1 MPHSPS
7 AVDLS
12 PNDSWRL
19 PPERRRPLEDGIS
32 RTQRPPRVAPSNRH
46 GGLRAAVMPHS
57 PSAVDLSPNDSW
69 RLPPERRWPLE
80 DSTSIVFIETLDH
93 SFDPAV
99 DANRPQELLQY
110 HSSITRLPPEVLA
123 YIFELYVAFSKELSR
138 PDGVLP
144 QGPFCIAQVCTL
156 WRAVVESDPHLWT
169 SIHFHFPES
178 RQSREK
184 DVPMVQSVLDLHLIR
199 SGALPISLTFTDD
212 RMYLPAKS
220 NLISLLVVRL
230 RMHAQR
236 WKCISL
242 QLAGDYFPLLFTFT
256 PCNLSSLEC
265 LAINSNAVAFS
276 LPIMPQ
282 LNLEIHLHWENLAE
296 LSFEF
301 ASHFGEALCH
311 VKGSQ
316 TSPVSNITTCS
327 LGIDRPPSVVRESI
341 TLPCLQTLRVRR
353 ITRFALAHGMIDPL
367 ILPQLQ
373 TLEIDAS
380 NLVNWNQRWHSRNFS
395 SLLARSGCSLL
406 RLSIQDVDFPN
417 DELVRCLSL
426 SPALTSFRFIP
437 CPRSQNISD
446 VIRKLDAS
454 PRTRG
459 RRRGHVA
466 LPQLR
471 EITMASSVE
480 RYLDSITTISLPY
493 RSVSED
499 GLERV
504 VNSLAQWV
512 SENKSENGREGED
525 EHLLEKSVVV
535 ESPYLPVYI
544 DVQ

>member
-19 PPERRRPLEDGIS
+19 PPERRR
-32 RTQRPPRVAPSNRH
+32 
-46 GGLRAAVMPHS
+46 
-57 PSAVDLSPNDSW
+57 
-69 RLPPERRWPLE
+69 PLE

-220 NLISLLVVRL
+220 NLISLLVDRL

-265 LAINSNAVAFS
+265 LAINSNAVAFAV
-276 LPIMPQ
+276 PTMPQ
-282 LNLEIHLHWENLAE
+282 LNLESAANLKSFSYTGPGPSVEDRIHLHWENLAE

-301 ASHFGEALCH
+301 ASHFG
-311 VKGSQ
+311 GSF
-316 TSPVSNITTCS
+316 VSRQRLIDLARCRNITTCS
-327 LGIDRPPSVVRESI
+327 LGIDQPPPSVVTGSI

-353 ITRFALAHGMIDPL
+353 VTGPALAHGMIDPL

-373 TLEIDAS
+373 NLEIDAS
-380 NLVNWNQRWHSRNFS
+380 NLDIGNQYWHNRNFS
-395 SLLARSGCSLL
+395 RLLARSGCSLL
-406 RLSIQDVDFPN
+406 RLSIQDVGFRN
-417 DELVRCLSL
+417 DELLRCFSL

-437 CPRSQNISD
+437 CPRSQDLSD

-454 PRTRG
+454 PRNRG

-480 RYLDSITTISLPY
+480 RHLDSITTMF
-493 RSVSED
+493 RSRTGACARAAGVATLQRAEVVFFDLWHDRSED

-504 VNSLAQWV
+504 VNSLAQWMY
-512 SENKSENGREGED
+512 ENKSENGREGED

-535 ESPYLPVYI
+535 DSPYLPVYI

>member
-19 PPERRRPLEDGIS
+19 PPERRR
-32 RTQRPPRVAPSNRH
+32 
-46 GGLRAAVMPHS
+46 
-57 PSAVDLSPNDSW
+57 
-69 RLPPERRWPLE
+69 PLE

-212 RMYLPAKS
+212 RLYLPAKS
-220 NLISLLVVRL
+220 NLISLLVDRL

-256 PCNLSSLEC
+256 PCNLSSLEY
-265 LAINSNAVAFS
+265 LSINGNAVTFS

-282 LNLEIHLHWENLAE
+282 LNLESAANLKSFSYTGPGPSVEDRIYLHWENLAE

-301 ASHFGEALCH
+301 ASHFG
-311 VKGSQ
+311 GSF
-316 TSPVSNITTCS
+316 VSRPR
-327 LGIDRPPSVVRESI
+327 LIDLAQFVSESI

-380 NLVNWNQRWHSRNFS
+380 NLVNWNQRWHYRNFS

-480 RYLDSITTISLPY
+480 RYLDSIKTMF
-493 RSVSED
+493 RSRTGACARAAGVATLQRAEVVFFDLWHDRSED

-525 EHLLEKSVVV
+525 DQLLEASVVV
-535 ESPYLPVYI
+535 DSPYLPAYI